1 MKQVSS
7 IPNNESVTTCSACG
21 GDCCRTRP
29 GIESPERFL
38 AAANPVA
45 ELARL
50 LASGHWVLDTH
61 YGVPYDP
68 AKGEK
73 GDPDRIIH
81 YPRPATRQEHA
92 SRSLRVVPGAGECV
106 LLEDQGCTLPFAE
119 RPRACQALE
128 PAADFAC
135 TSSWTRF
142 DAAREWQHHQ
152 DLVNEALA
160 LVGSTSPPTGLIK

>member
-1 MKQVSS
+1 MAVLLS
-7 IPNNESVTTCSACG
+7 PENNEDVSVCSACG

-29 GIESPERFL
+29 GIEAPERFL
-38 AAANPVA
+38 AAANPA
-45 ELARL
+45 EELTRL
-50 LASGHWVLDTH
+50 LASGLWVLDTH
-61 YGVPYDP
+61 YGIPYDP
-68 AKGEK
+68 EKGET

-92 SRSLRVVPGAGECV
+92 AGSLRVVPGAGECV
-106 LLEDQGCTLPFAE
+106 LLGDGSCTLPFPE
-119 RPRACQALE
+119 RPKACQALE

-160 LVGSTSPPTGLIK
+160 LLGSTSLLTGLIK